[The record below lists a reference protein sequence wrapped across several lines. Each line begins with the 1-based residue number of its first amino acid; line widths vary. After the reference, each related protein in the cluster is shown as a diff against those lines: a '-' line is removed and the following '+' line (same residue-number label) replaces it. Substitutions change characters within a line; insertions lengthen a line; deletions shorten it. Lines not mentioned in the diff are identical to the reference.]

1 MTKEIEPNQLRIDLN
16 IAANDLDMEIIKQP
30 GLFAY
35 YAEMHHQAGRAL
47 KLAKLKASVF
57 EAGIYA
63 AEKDKALAKNIKITE
78 ADLQARIR
86 LNEVWRR
93 HQEACIDLEAQ
104 EEQLKSIMDALRQKK
119 DMLITFSSN
128 KRHEITSGFNLGG
141 RVPQGHEGQKSSNA
155 AIPLVGAG

>member
-1 MTKEIEPNQLRIDLN
+1 MELEPGQLKVDLN
-16 IAANDLDMEIIKQP
+16 IASNDLDTEIVRQP

-57 EAGIYA
+57 EAGLYA
-63 AEKDKALAKNIKITE
+63 AERDKLIARKLKPTENELSSRIKV
-78 ADLQARIR
+78 
-86 LNEVWRR
+86 NETWRR
-93 HQEACIDLEAQ
+93 HQESVIDLEAQ
-104 EEQLKSIMDALRQKK
+104 EDQLKSIMDALRQKK

-141 RVPQGHEGQKSSNA
+141 RVPQLQTRDTVSSGG
-155 AIPLVGAG
+155 IPIVGAAK